1 MRLVADLK
9 RAAEGSQQWRCR
21 ADARPPSPGLSP
33 PAMSTG
39 LTLEVDDLENLD
51 EASGSEGSSERGRED
66 SEDSD
71 REDSDRE
78 DSDQESDD
86 DEYFCDRCEKRRETP
101 GANRR

>member
-1 MRLVADLK
+1 
-9 RAAEGSQQWRCR
+9 
-21 ADARPPSPGLSP
+21 
-33 PAMSTG
+33 MSAG
-39 LTLEVDDLENLD
+39 LTLEVDDLEELD
-51 EASGSEGSSERGRED
+51 EASGSDSSERGRED
-66 SEDSD
+66 SEESD